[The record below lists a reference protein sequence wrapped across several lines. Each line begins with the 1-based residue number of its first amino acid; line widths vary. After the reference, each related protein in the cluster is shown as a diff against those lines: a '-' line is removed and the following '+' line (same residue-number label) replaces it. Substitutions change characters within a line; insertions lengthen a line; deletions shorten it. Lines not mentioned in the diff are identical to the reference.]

1 MNLFSEF
8 SGRAPNRVFASIL
21 LGGLSG
27 ASYSLLIPLV
37 LSVISDEDG
46 RFERVAE
53 QAPHFLGLEIAHA
66 PFAALFAL
74 TCLFILVA
82 RSVSQIMLTR
92 LSIDVASDLRA
103 RMYERIARAPLPALE
118 RIGEARLIA
127 ALTTDIPRIVN
138 GARVMPDLMIDTIVT
153 LGMLGFLLVLNVD
166 VFFFVIGCIVFGILT
181 YQIPMFMAQR
191 RFVSSR
197 KAYDQLQQSMNGLIH
212 GIKELKLS
220 DAKRRDFF
228 DSVLMSH
235 ERSVC
240 GDEKA
245 GHTLF
250 RAAATYGDLLSFF
263 VIGCILFVFVNYRLI
278 SNAELVGVVMALLY
292 LTGPVAMILA
302 NLPLLSFARVS
313 LQRFSALSTDI
324 PEEDVGLTTSAMPIH
339 HGIRFESVAYR
350 HLAEANERH
359 FQVGPIDLELR
370 LGEITF
376 IVGGN
381 GSGKSTLSKLITL
394 HYRASEGRILVDGT
408 ALADSGIGALRQS
421 ICAIY
426 SDYYLFDRV
435 LGRAGKNDAVAPLVE
450 HYLQMLGLEGKV
462 QFRDG
467 RFSTLSLSDGQ
478 RRRLALLAAILDDCT
493 LYLFDEWAADQ
504 DPEFKAVFYREVL
517 PALKRR
523 NKAIVVIS
531 HDDRYFDVAD
541 QLVTLEEGRIAR
553 ISRSKQE
560 DADPPVA
567 DRGFFSLCDIGPE
580 SLPAQRQS
588 AASSTE

>member
-8 SGRAPNRVFASIL
+8 SARAPNRVFASVV

-37 LSVISDEDG
+37 LSVISDEDA
-46 RFERVAE
+46 RFERVVE
-53 QAPHFLGLEIAHA
+53 HAPHFLGLEIAHA
-66 PFAALFAL
+66 PFAAIFAL

-82 RSVSQIMLTR
+82 RSLSQIMLTR

-103 RMYERIARAPLPALE
+103 RMYERIVRAPLPALE

-166 VFFFVIGCIVFGILT
+166 VFFFVIACIFFGILT
-181 YQIPMFMAQR
+181 YQIPMLLAQR
-191 RFVSSR
+191 RFVSAR
-197 KAYDQLQQSMNGLIH
+197 RAYDQLQQSMNGLIH

-220 DAKRRDFF
+220 DAKQRDFF
-228 DSVLMSH
+228 ESVLMSH
-235 ERSVC
+235 ERNVC
-240 GDEKA
+240 GGEKA

-250 RAAATYGDLLSFF
+250 RAAGTYGDLLSFF
-263 VIGCILFVFVNYRLI
+263 VIGCIMFVFVNYRLI
-278 SNAELVGVVMALLY
+278 SNAELTGVVMALLY

-313 LQRFSALSTDI
+313 LQRFSALSAEI
-324 PEEDVGLTTSAMPIH
+324 PEEEVGVSTTAMPIR
-339 HGIRFESVAYR
+339 HGIRFEGVVYR
-350 HLAEANERH
+350 HVGEANERH

-381 GSGKSTLSKLITL
+381 GSGKSTLSKLMTL
-394 HYRASEGRILVDGT
+394 HYRASDGRIMVDGA
-408 ALADSGIGALRQS
+408 ALAESGVGALRQS

-435 LGRAGKNDAVAPLVE
+435 LGRAGETEAVAPLVE
-450 HYLQMLGLEGKV
+450 HYLRMLGLEGKV
-462 QFRDG
+462 QYREG
-467 RFSTLSLSDGQ
+467 RFSTLALSDGQ

-504 DPEFKAVFYREVL
+504 DPEFKAVFYREVI

-541 QLVTLEEGRIAR
+541 QLVTLEEGAIAR
-553 ISRSKQE
+553 I
-560 DADPPVA
+560 
-567 DRGFFSLCDIGPE
+567 DRAKPAGTASPATGQGFSLCRVE
-580 SLPAQRQS
+580 SESPRQS